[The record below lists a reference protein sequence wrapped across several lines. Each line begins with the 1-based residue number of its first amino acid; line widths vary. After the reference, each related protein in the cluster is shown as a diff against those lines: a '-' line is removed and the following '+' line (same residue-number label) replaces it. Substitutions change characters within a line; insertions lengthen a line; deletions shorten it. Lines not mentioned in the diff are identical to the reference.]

1 MLREHGAHRPSI
13 FEVLSNVH
21 RLRGT
26 KSRFAYTIPE
36 QVALSPR
43 SMNAG
48 GRKATLD
55 DLVTYK
61 PQSPVSATVKNIG
74 TQAREKVLEAITP
87 MRRGR
92 REASSASRSRSTS
105 PLKEPSKGKIMG
117 SRLGTASPVD
127 KDQAWKLPPKDNAFV
142 RGHKS
147 GLVTSGAWKVKHSAP
162 PEPSSK
168 VKDTTTLSPGFD
180 NDFLTNGFG
189 DSFVGSS
196 LALDLSDDQSKVA
209 PIPIP
214 NPQLS
219 GVPPVPQ
226 EPPRMGVSRSYKA
239 KDAFEGLGLA
249 EKPPVP
255 TLAEA
260 RTARTGLAF
269 PLEQSFAPRRL
280 SPKPPSSPQIRP
292 LPNLPQPVSEK
303 APAEE
308 RFPPIED
315 LDRIPGSRPSYSTGS
330 SQLSISKGTS
340 SVLKPPIDIPSGFG
354 SRSQTVTGTSM
365 QDRKGGT
372 LGEVASGQVTGR
384 LQTTRPPLG
393 RYSSSSAT
401 SFSNPKEAT
410 DSLAGLLSRPSAA
423 STSSSPRDW
432 LTGDDQE
439 NSDIMS
445 RFNTSAGGMPGVDGS
460 PGEPVLRDS
469 PSKRASFIEKSPH
482 LIAQPLEGNVEQ
494 IALPEPGLPSTFNPS
509 ASPMIYPG
517 RSGTNKSPRY
527 PEVNGDAIAKETG
540 FSDNWNPL
548 SPVMPKNRLPRK
560 PSAGSVSSDDGP
572 EDPDG
577 GFGTLKELRK
587 SGRKKADLSSKQKR
601 RQSSVH
607 DLVDL
612 WGGSNILEKDKDKR
626 NKPEPE
632 TSRSSIFPSGSDIST
647 GLSGLPRSSSPTHSS
662 FQTYATDKTPT
673 SSRFIPPAVDPQR
686 KPTSSTVASRIVNPI
701 SRPSS
706 SSNDQSQPRT
716 RPQSMLIFPSSKSA
730 GGESGLSSSSL
741 AVPLD
746 KEGPRTISRSRRTS
760 ITDMVQRYE
769 GVGGPGTAKPP
780 PLSGVP
786 TLSPSLQPK
795 SVGGRPNQNESQNI
809 GSSHT
814 RFIKVSP
821 TSSPVIRPG
830 LSLNVPET
838 SGIGRPVSRTSP
850 THKTSPRRSPI
861 ELGRSSS
868 SQPTQRLSP
877 GEDAPE
883 PTSPSPERPYP
894 GVTRLIDQWQKKA
907 EESNPVNSRKP
918 GGIGAKR
925 FGVGVGGGR

>member
-13 FEVLSNVH
+13 FEVLNNVH

-26 KSRFAYTIPE
+26 KSRFTYTIPE
-36 QVALSPR
+36 QAPLSPR
-43 SMNAG
+43 SVNAS
-48 GRKATLD
+48 GRKGTLD
-55 DLVTYK
+55 DLITYK
-61 PQSPVSATVKNIG
+61 PQSPLSTAAKNIG
-74 TQAREKVLEAITP
+74 TQAREKVLEAISP

-92 REASSASRSRSTS
+92 REASSGSRSRSTS
-105 PLKEPSKGKIMG
+105 PRKEPTKVKGLG
-117 SRLGTASPVD
+117 NELGTILPAD
-127 KDQAWKLPPKDNAFV
+127 KGQAWKLPPKDNAFV

-147 GLVTSGAWKVKHSAP
+147 GLVTSGAWKVKHSGP
-162 PEPSSK
+162 PESSSK
-168 VKDTTTLSPGFD
+168 GKDITTLSPGFD

-189 DSFVGSS
+189 DSFGGSP
-196 LALDLSDDQSKVA
+196 LALDLSGDKSKAA
-209 PIPIP
+209 PIPVP
-214 NPQLS
+214 KPQLS
-219 GVPPVPQ
+219 GVLPTPQ
-226 EPPRMGVSRSYKA
+226 ELPRVGVSRSYKA

-260 RTARTGLAF
+260 RTARTGLVF
-269 PLEQSFAPRRL
+269 PLEQSFTPRRL
-280 SPKPPSSPQIRP
+280 SPRPPSSPQIRP
-292 LPNLPQPVSEK
+292 LPSLPQSVSENT
-303 APAEE
+303 PAEE

-315 LDRIPGSRPSYSTGS
+315 LDRMPGPKPSYPTGS
-330 SQLSISKGTS
+330 PQSSVSKGTS
-340 SVLKPPIDIPSGFG
+340 SVPKPPTDTSTGFS

-372 LGEVASGQVTGR
+372 LGEVTSNQVTGR
-384 LQTTRPPLG
+384 LQTSRPPLG
-393 RYSSSSAT
+393 RYTSSSAT
-401 SFSNPKEAT
+401 SYSSPKEAT
-410 DSLAGLLSRPSAA
+410 DSLAGLLSRPLAA

-439 NSDIMS
+439 NADIMS
-445 RFNTSAGGMPGVDGS
+445 RFNTSTAMPGVDGS

-494 IALPEPGLPSTFNPS
+494 IVLPESALPSTFNPS
-509 ASPMIYPG
+509 TSPAVHPIRP
-517 RSGTNKSPRY
+517 GTNKGARF
-527 PEVNGDAIAKETG
+527 PEANGDVIAKETG
-540 FSDNWNPL
+540 FSDNWSPL
-548 SPVMPKNRLPRK
+548 GPAIPKNHLPRK
-560 PSAGSVSSDDGP
+560 PSVGSVSSDDGP

-587 SGRKKADLSSKQKR
+587 SGRKKADVSSKQKR

-612 WGGSNILEKDKDKR
+612 WGGSNLLEKDKDKR

-632 TSRSSIFPSGSDIST
+632 TSRSLFFPSGPDVST
-647 GLSGLPRSSSPTHSS
+647 GFTGLPRSSSPTHTS
-662 FQTYATDKTPT
+662 FQPSATDKPPT

-706 SSNDQSQPRT
+706 SNDHSQPRS
-716 RPQSMLIFPSSKSA
+716 RPQSMMIFPSSKSA

-746 KEGPRTISRSRRTS
+746 KEGVRTISRSRRTS
-760 ITDMVQRYE
+760 ITDIVQRYE
-769 GVGGPGTAKPP
+769 GVGGSGTTKLPSLAGIPP
-780 PLSGVP
+780 
-786 TLSPSLQPK
+786 LSPSLLSK
-795 SVGGRPNQNESQNI
+795 HVGVRPHQNESQNV

-821 TSSPVIRPG
+821 TNSPVIRQG
-830 LSLNVPET
+830 LSLNVPEA
-838 SGIGRPVSRTSP
+838 SGLGQPVSRTSP

-868 SQPTQRLSP
+868 SQPVQRLSP
-877 GEDAPE
+877 GDDAPE

-894 GVTRLIDQWQKKA
+894 GVTKLIDQWQKKA
-907 EESNPVNSRKP
+907 EESNPPGTRKP

>member
-13 FEVLSNVH
+13 FEVLNNVH

-36 QVALSPR
+36 QTPLSPR
-43 SMNAG
+43 STNVG
-48 GRKATLD
+48 GRKGTLD

-61 PQSPVSATVKNIG
+61 PQSPISAAAKNIG
-74 TQAREKVLEAITP
+74 TQAREKVLEAISP

-105 PLKEPSKGKIMG
+105 PRKEPTKGKNSG
-117 SRLGTASPVD
+117 NEPGTALPID
-127 KDQAWKLPPKDNAFV
+127 KDQAWKLNPKDNAFV

-147 GLVTSGAWKVKHSAP
+147 GLVTSGAWKIKHSGP
-162 PEPSSK
+162 PEASSK
-168 VKDTTTLSPGFD
+168 GKDTTTVSPGFD

-189 DSFVGSS
+189 DSFGGSP
-196 LALDLSDDQSKVA
+196 LALDLSGDKSRAA
-209 PIPIP
+209 PIPVP
-214 NPQLS
+214 KPQLS
-219 GVPPVPQ
+219 GVLPTPQ
-226 EPPRMGVSRSYKA
+226 ELPRVGVSRSYKA

-260 RTARTGLAF
+260 RTARTGLVF
-269 PLEQSFAPRRL
+269 PLEQSFTPRRL
-280 SPKPPSSPQIRP
+280 SQKPPSSPQIRP
-292 LPNLPQPVSEK
+292 LPNLPQPVSEN

-308 RFPPIED
+308 RFPSIED
-315 LDRIPGSRPSYSTGS
+315 LDRIPGPKLSYPTGS
-330 SQLSISKGTS
+330 SPLSISKGTS
-340 SVLKPPIDIPSGFG
+340 SVLKPPTNLSNGFG

-372 LGEVASGQVTGR
+372 LGEVTSSQVTGR
-384 LQTTRPPLG
+384 LQTSRPPLG
-393 RYSSSSAT
+393 RYTSSSTT
-401 SFSNPKEAT
+401 SYSSPKEAT

-423 STSSSPRDW
+423 STSSSSRDW

-439 NSDIMS
+439 NGDIIS
-445 RFNTSAGGMPGVDGS
+445 RFNTSAAAMPGVDGS

-494 IALPEPGLPSTFNPS
+494 IVLPESALPSNFNSST
-509 ASPMIYPG
+509 SPAIHPI
-517 RSGTNKSPRY
+517 RPGTNKGTRF
-527 PEVNGDAIAKETG
+527 PEVNGDVITKGTG
-540 FSDNWNPL
+540 FSDSWSPLNP
-548 SPVMPKNRLPRK
+548 PMPKNHLPRK
-560 PSAGSVSSDDGP
+560 PSVGSVSSDDGP

-587 SGRKKADLSSKQKR
+587 SGRKKADAGSKQKR

-626 NKPEPE
+626 NGPGPE
-632 TSRSSIFPSGSDIST
+632 TSRSLFFPSGPDVST
-647 GLSGLPRSSSPTHSS
+647 GLTGLPRSSSPTHTS
-662 FQTYATDKTPT
+662 FQPSATDKPPT
-673 SSRFIPPAVDPQR
+673 SPRFIPPAVDPQR
-686 KPTSSTVASRIVNPI
+686 KPMSSTVASRVVIPT

-706 SSNDQSQPRT
+706 SNDHSQPRS
-716 RPQSMLIFPSSKSA
+716 RPQSMMIFPSSKSA

-746 KEGPRTISRSRRTS
+746 KEGLRTISRSRRTS

-769 GVGGPGTAKPP
+769 GVGGPGMTKSPSLAGMPP
-780 PLSGVP
+780 
-786 TLSPSLQPK
+786 LSPSLLSN
-795 SVGGRPNQNESQNI
+795 SVGVRTHQNESQNV

-821 TSSPVIRPG
+821 TNSPVIRQG
-830 LSLNVPET
+830 LSLNVPEA
-838 SGIGRPVSRTSP
+838 SALGRPVSKTSP

-861 ELGRSSS
+861 DLGRSSS
-868 SQPTQRLSP
+868 SQPAQRLSP
-877 GEDAPE
+877 GDDAPE

-894 GVTRLIDQWQKKA
+894 GVTKLIDQWQKKA
-907 EESNPVNSRKP
+907 EESNPPNTRKP